1 MGILTGGATRITS
14 IRELVYSEDP
24 DVTVPPAL
32 AKCGWV
38 PAEACVVRPGADKV
52 TVRALDPGEATRM
65 RDVHARS
72 GEASSYRFAVST
84 ALKSVG
90 KRRKQA
96 EIDEWVDALA
106 QQESVCLDLLGRAV
120 SSITRGIDPATVEY
134 VVARK
139 VLEYEDPEAEAEG
152 VADAGGDPKS
162 VG

>member
-32 AKCGWV
+32 ASCGWV

-72 GEASSYRFAVST
+72 GEAASYRFAVSS
-84 ALKSVG
+84 AVKGVG
-90 KRRKQA
+90 KRRKQG

-106 QQESVCLDLLGRAV
+106 QQDPVCLDLLGRTIWC
-120 SSITRGIDPATVEY
+120 ITRGIDPATLEY
-134 VVARK
+134 AVARQI
-139 VLEYEDPEAEAEG
+139 LGYEAPEAEG

-162 VG
+162 IG